1 MMLTKGGRKYLPE
14 AHLGM
19 DDGLRAAKARKGTQ
33 KVILIFMDYGT

>member
-19 DDGLRAAKARKGTQ
+19 DDGLGAAKARKGTQ
-33 KVILIFMDYGT
+33 KVILIFIEYGT